1 MKSKIVL
8 LALVLLVFLPT
19 VYAQEYTPIGLEFTV
34 YGDGTVRVDYRV
46 ETDPTELRVEI
57 PLFGTRYEGVSI
69 RNLDGLPLAS
79 TATEGGLLV
88 ETLGSLGLNMTY
100 YTSSLTAKVGIVW
113 SINVT
118 TPIESWIVLPEKATV
133 FDISDIPLNIV
144 TVDGGKSILLAAG
157 ELSVSYIVGLSS
169 IRDEAEEAMEDAESY
184 ISTHVGMGL
193 ILTEAESLLEEA
205 QQKHAVSD
213 YSEAKRLAEQ
223 SYEVAFNTVDVA
235 NMAAGALDE
244 ASQAVSDARS
254 EGRTRGIDDAEEH
267 LQQAYDAYSAG
278 DYGVA
283 ESLASDVS
291 LEAASLRR
299 SSSFN
304 TLVGVLLIIVV
315 ASVAF
320 YYLRTRGSLGSVAVR
335 APLGA
340 RVREEGATIDVNAI
354 FEEHPDLRMGDRE
367 VVRYLAEFGGEAFAY
382 EIRERFG
389 LPRSSAWRLI
399 RRLAGLEI
407 VEEVKVGNQSLVKIL
422 EKYREG

>member
-283 ESLASDVS
+283 ESLASGVC
-291 LEAASLRR
+291 LEAGSLRR
-299 SSSFN
+299 STTVNTLGGGFAHHRSSFSS
-304 TLVGVLLIIVV
+304 LLLLEDTGLLGLSRRQG
-315 ASVAF
+315 ASRGTCTGGRGDDRRQRH
-320 YYLRTRGSLGSVAVR
+320 LR
-335 APLGA
+335 GA
-340 RVREEGATIDVNAI
+340 
-354 FEEHPDLRMGDRE
+354 
-367 VVRYLAEFGGEAFAY
+367 
-382 EIRERFG
+382 
-389 LPRSSAWRLI
+389 S
-399 RRLAGLEI
+399 
-407 VEEVKVGNQSLVKIL
+407 
-422 EKYREG
+422 